1 MKSTRWVP
9 FVLSILLLAAL
20 AFGVVWYRS
29 FTSADNAPKEMIID
43 EEITNLE
50 VNAENTDILL
60 LPSENEN
67 TKLNVTGDK
76 RNFSLNTHIQ
86 GKNLSIETENK
97 TQIFGTASKSQPLLT
112 VYLGQPYLLSLTLT
126 STNGSIRAGD
136 IEAYEI
142 SAETSKGDVD
152 FEKLNMKYIIAKTS
166 DGKIS
171 MRHSE
176 AQLIKAESAGNLDM
190 ENILGSLTGTASNGS
205 ISIALDEVAYSM
217 DLIAANG
224 GIAIRSKEPPTDVR
238 IEAQAENGE
247 VEIMGENSNNLVYGD
262 GIYLIK
268 LAAAD
273 GDILFT
279 SEE

>member
-1 MKSTRWVP
+1 MKSTRRVP
-9 FVLSILLLAAL
+9 FVLSTLLLAAL
-20 AFGVVWYRS
+20 AFGVFWYRS
-29 FTSADNAPKEMIID
+29 FTSADDAPKEMVID

-67 TKLNVTGDK
+67 TKLNVTGDS

-97 TQIFGTASKSQPLLT
+97 TQAFGAVLEKQPLLT
-112 VYLGQPYLLSLTLT
+112 VYLGQPHLLSLTLT
-126 STNGSIRAGD
+126 STNGDIRAGD

-152 FEKLNMKYIIAKTS
+152 FENMSMKYIIARTD

-171 MRHSE
+171 MRKLE
-176 AQLIKAESAGNLDM
+176 AHLIKAESDGNLDM
-190 ENILGSLTGTASNGS
+190 ENIFGSLTGIASNGN
-205 ISIALDEVAYSM
+205 IDIALDGVAYSM
-217 DLIAANG
+217 DLTAENG

-238 IEAQAENGE
+238 FEAQAENGE
-247 VEIMGENSNNLVYGD
+247 VDIMGENSNNLVYGD

-279 SEE
+279 SEK